1 MSGSKLRVFLDEGIP
16 DGVGRE
22 FESAG
27 HDVIYL
33 RESIKTGSADDLVSV
48 AALANDAILV
58 ACDGDMKQLVKK
70 YGISGS
76 RFGQLSLI
84 KITVASKVQAAPRI
98 RESMSL
104 LEHEWAYSEGKAARR
119 MYIEIKDSLIRTMR

>member
-1 MSGSKLRVFLDEGIP
+1 MP

-27 HDVIYL
+27 HSVIYL
-33 RESIKTGSADDLVSV
+33 RESIKIGSADDLVSV
-48 AALANDAILV
+48 AAVANDAILV
-58 ACDGDMKQLVKK
+58 ACDGDMKQMVKK
-70 YGISGS
+70 YGVSGN
-76 RFGQLSLI
+76 RFSQLSLI
-84 KITVASKVQAAPRI
+84 KITVASKVQAEPRI

-104 LEHEWAYSEGKAARR
+104 LEHEWVYSEGKIARR